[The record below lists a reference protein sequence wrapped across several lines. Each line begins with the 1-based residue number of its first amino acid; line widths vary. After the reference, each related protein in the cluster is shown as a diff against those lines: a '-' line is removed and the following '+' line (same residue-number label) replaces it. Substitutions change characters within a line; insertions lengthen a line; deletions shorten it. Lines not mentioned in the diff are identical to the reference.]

1 MNNYKMRLLYILFLI
16 YNKMYNKGNNE
27 LNNELIVNNELTVNN
42 DVTKLYFDLEN
53 NDYIVENATNTVIK
67 MNITKPH
74 YEYVNMYDLRLM

>member
-27 LNNELIVNNELTVNN
+27 LNNELTVNN

-53 NDYIVENATNTVIK
+53 NDYIAEKANNTVIK

-74 YEYVNMYDLRLM
+74 YDYINMYDLRLM

>member
-1 MNNYKMRLLYILFLI
+1 MNNYKMRLIYILFLI
-16 YNKMYNKGNNE
+16 YNKMYNKGNNV
-27 LNNELIVNNELTVNN
+27 LNNELTVNN

-53 NDYIVENATNTVIK
+53 NDYISEKANNTVIK

>member
-16 YNKMYNKGNNE
+16 YNKMYNNRNNE
-27 LNNELIVNNELTVNN
+27 LNNELTVNN
-42 DVTKLYFDLEN
+42 DVTKLYFDLKN
-53 NDYIVENATNTVIK
+53 NDYISEKANNTVIK